1 MIIKNKTKNSF
12 QKISLSECKVVQQTY
27 ISLFLAD
34 GTEEDKK
41 LFLGEIEMM
50 KRLGKHR
57 NVVSMIG
64 CWTFIEPIFLIVEYV
79 PHGDLLTYLR
89 KRRKSLVRIAELDK
103 FRTEFKFSQKETSHE
118 GLVHSI
124 LTLY

>member
-89 KRRKSLVRIAELDK
+89 KRRKSLVRIAELD
-103 FRTEFKFSQKETSHE
+103 TEFKFSQKETSYE
-118 GLVHSI
+118 GLAHSI
-124 LTLY
+124 F